1 MQLELKNLKKT
12 YGTVQ
17 ALKGINYTFRTGIYG
32 ILGANGAGK
41 STMINLITD
50 NVARD
55 KKSGDSEGGM
65 ILYYDGECETHE
77 KSYSEKETE
86 KEKGTDILKLG
97 RKFRAILGYMPQQ
110 QGFYEDFS
118 PKAFLKYMAEI
129 KGVKDVV
136 LPDGRKKKVKEQID
150 ELLEVVNL
158 TSVAYKKI
166 GGFSGGMKQ
175 RVLLAQALLGNPKI
189 LILDEPTAG
198 LDPKERIAIRNYI
211 AELSKDKII
220 LFATHVVSDIECI
233 ADQVLLL
240 KQGEIIATGTPIEL
254 IDSMQGKVGEI
265 TCTLDDVS
273 KLQQQYRVG
282 NIRQR
287 KNGLALRIVGDE
299 MPEEAVKVN
308 DNIDLEDVYLYYFE

>member
-1 MQLELKNLKKT
+1 MELLLENLSKT

-17 ALKGINYTFRTGIYG
+17 ALKSVSYTFEPGVYG

-50 NVARD
+50 NVSRD
-55 KKSGDSEGGM
+55 GGGNGGK
-65 ILYYDGECETHE
+65 ILFDGV
-77 KSYSEKETE
+77 
-86 KEKGTDILKLG
+86 DILKLG
-97 RKFRAILGYMPQQ
+97 KKFRALVGYMPQQ

-129 KGVKDVV
+129 KGVRGKNDKGQTVNQ
-136 LPDGRKKKVKEQID
+136 QID

-158 TSVAYKKI
+158 TNVAYKKI

-198 LDPKERIAIRNYI
+198 LDPKERIGIRNYI

-233 ADQVLLL
+233 ADRVMLL
-240 KQGEIIATGTPIEL
+240 KKGEIIAEGTPVEL
-254 IDSMQGKVGEI
+254 IEQMQGKVAEI
-265 TCTLDDVS
+265 TCSLDDVS
-273 KLQQQYRVG
+273 DLQEKYKVG

-299 MPEEAVKVN
+299 LPEEAVKVN

>member
-1 MQLELKNLKKT
+1 MELQLIDLKKT

-17 ALKGINYTFRTGIYG
+17 ALKGINYTFTPGIYG

-55 KKSGDSEGGM
+55 KGAGGGK
-65 ILYYDGECETHE
+65 ILYDGEE
-77 KSYSEKETE
+77 
-86 KEKGTDILKLG
+86 ILKLG
-97 RKFRAILGYMPQQ
+97 KKFRELIGYMPQQ

-118 PKAFLKYMAEI
+118 PKAFLAYMAEI
-129 KGVKDVV
+129 KGVKAITM
-136 LPDGRKKKVKEQID
+136 PDGTKKTVRQQID

-158 TSVAYKKI
+158 TNVAHKKI

-175 RVLLAQALLGNPKI
+175 RVLLAQALLGDPKI

-198 LDPKERIAIRNYI
+198 LDPKERINIRNYI

-233 ADQVLLL
+233 ADKVILL
-240 KQGEIIATGTPIEL
+240 KKGEIIANGTPIEL
-254 IDSMQGKVGEI
+254 IESMSGKVGEI
-265 TCTLDDVS
+265 TCSLDDVAT
-273 KLQQQYRVG
+273 LQEQYKVG

-287 KNGLALRIVGDE
+287 KDGLALRIVGDSLP
-299 MPEEAVKVN
+299 PEAKPVS
-308 DNIDLEDVYLYYFE
+308 DNMDLEDVYLYYFE

>member
-1 MQLELKNLKKT
+1 MKLEIRNLKKT

-17 ALKGINYTFRTGIYG
+17 ALKGISYTFTPGVYG

-50 NVARD
+50 NVSRD
-55 KKSGDSEGGM
+55 KVNGGS
-65 ILYYDGECETHE
+65 ILYDENNDE
-77 KSYSEKETE
+77 
-86 KEKGTDILKLG
+86 TDILKLG
-97 RKFRAILGYMPQQ
+97 KLFRAQVGYMPQQ

-129 KGVKDVV
+129 KGVKKLKTADEN
-136 LPDGRKKKVKEQID
+136 GNEIVKTVNQQID

-158 TSVAYKKI
+158 TNVAYKRI

-175 RVLLAQALLGNPKI
+175 RVLLAQALLGDPKI

-198 LDPKERIAIRNYI
+198 LDPKERISIRNYI

-233 ADQVLLL
+233 ADKVLLL
-240 KQGEIIATGTPIEL
+240 KSGEIIATGTPVEL
-254 IDSMQGKVGEI
+254 IESMAGKVGEI
-265 TCTLDDVS
+265 TCTLDEVGE
-273 KLQQQYRVG
+273 LQKEYKIG

-287 KNGLALRIVGDE
+287 KNGLALRVVGDKL
-299 MPEEAVKVN
+299 PEEAVKVE

>member
-1 MQLELKNLKKT
+1 MQNKEGFWMELQLEHLSKT

-17 ALKGINYTFRTGIYG
+17 ALKDISYTFKPGIYG

-55 KKSGDSEGGM
+55 KGSAGGS
-65 ILYYDGECETHE
+65 ILYDDQ
-77 KSYSEKETE
+77 
-86 KEKGTDILKLG
+86 DILKLG
-97 RKFRAILGYMPQQ
+97 SRFRGIIGYMPQQ

-118 PKAFLKYMAEI
+118 PKAFLRYMAEI
-129 KGVKDVV
+129 KGIK
-136 LPDGRKKKVKEQID
+136 GKNEKGQTVKEQID

-158 TSVAYKKI
+158 TGVAYKKI

-175 RVLLAQALLGNPKI
+175 RVLLAQALLGDPDI

-211 AELSKDKII
+211 AELSRNKII

-233 ADQVLLL
+233 ADYVLLL
-240 KQGEIIATGTPIEL
+240 KKGEIIAMGTPVEL
-254 IDSMQGKVGEI
+254 IEKMHGKVAEI
-265 TCTLDDVS
+265 TCTLDEVG
-273 KLQQQYRVG
+273 KLQEKYHIG

-287 KNGLALRIVGDE
+287 KNGIALRLVGDE
-299 MPEEAVKVN
+299 LPDEAVMV
-308 DNIDLEDVYLYYFE
+308 DENIDLEDVYLYYFE